1 MEGILGIRAR
11 RMAQRAQQEE
21 QNQERTLLAK
31 LDETVV
37 RIKEL
42 EAQIGGLDDEK
53 KALDAEV
60 KAIMTKLGR
69 SEQRSGL
76 FKVIYKMTSPK
87 DRFDSKKYQEDHPKE
102 CAAYMVPGKPSE
114 FYRIQ

>member
-1 MEGILGIRAR
+1 MEGIFGIRTR

-31 LDETVV
+31 LDELVV
-37 RIKEL
+37 QIKGL
-42 EAQIGGLDDEK
+42 EAQIGGLEDEK
-53 KALDAEV
+53 KALDSEV
-60 KAIMTKLGR
+60 KAIMTKLGKE
-69 SEQRSGL
+69 EQRSGL
-76 FKVIYKMTSPK
+76 FKVIYKWTNPK

-114 FYRIQ
+114 YYRIQ